1 MSFGAGGL
9 AQMTYNNHTGLNGNM
24 GLPASGLSSRGANMK
39 RLTISAPSANEEVV
53 QAPKSSRAQL
63 LSGLRTQKSTGSA
76 VPGTAPASQTQFP
89 VSRKQSPPAQQNHLA
104 VPQTATAASFSQSN
118 QLNVPGAAPR
128 GHHYTP
134 SQVLSPPSITLE
146 GDEVEGQVDPS
157 YYQELLRM
165 NQHLAQ
171 QQERLKQQ
179 LVAVTQQAQQ
189 MGMNP
194 QQAQYY
200 AQMMAQQAGL
210 YTQQMQMPQQPAVDA
225 VPGQPGL
232 YIITNP
238 LTGQQQ
244 YYFDQNSAA
253 QQMAYGMD
261 VNAMTGMADHGLS
274 HSPPPPTPTLNKNFE
289 PATNNHAKSNN
300 WRSVSPPKHT
310 ATPPT
315 EEPMALP
322 PQSATAWRPG
332 HKKTNSLMPTSTSTV
347 EAAVKPAPAQQ
358 GNFGPGQNREGE
370 HPIRQPRGPPSLDEL
385 TAKPTSKHEGSK
397 NFASRQRRAALNN
410 IISAGMT
417 RRSYGGSQP
426 SLSPTSERDE
436 LVFSSAEDNDTASIR
451 SGGSAQRAIG
461 SERKERAERESRERE
476 RKNSFE
482 IETKSVSSDEGLIE
496 VQGSMG
502 AMGLAD
508 TKEKRRSAIL
518 GLKGATGQRKSL
530 IF

>member
-9 AQMTYNNHTGLNGNM
+9 AQMTYNNLNGNM
-24 GLPASGLSSRGANMK
+24 GLPNNGLSSRGANMK
-39 RLTISAPSANEEVV
+39 RLTISAPSPNDEVA

-63 LSGLRTQKSTGSA
+63 LSGLRTQKNNATI
-76 VPGTAPASQTQFP
+76 PGTAPATQTHFSG
-89 VSRKQSPPAQQNHLA
+89 VRKPSPPAEANHLA
-104 VPQTATAASFSQSN
+104 VPQTATAASFGQNNQS
-118 QLNVPGAAPR
+118 LNVPGVGPR

-146 GDEVEGQVDPS
+146 SEEADGQVDPS
-157 YYQELLRM
+157 YYQELVRM

-189 MGMNP
+189 MGLNP

-210 YTQQMQMPQQPAVDA
+210 YSQQVQMPQQQLVEA

-232 YIITNP
+232 FIITNP
-238 LTGQQQ
+238 VTGQQQ

-261 VNAMTGMADHGLS
+261 LNYNDQNLS
-274 HSPPPPTPTLNKNFE
+274 HSPPPATPTYNKSFE

-315 EEPMALP
+315 DEPVALP
-322 PQSATAWRPG
+322 PQGANAWRPG
-332 HKKTNSLMPTSTSTV
+332 HKKTSSLMPTSTPTV
-347 EAAVKPAPAQQ
+347 AEAPKPAPVQQ

-385 TAKPTSKHEGSK
+385 TAKPTAKHEGSK

-410 IISAGMT
+410 IISAGAA
-417 RRSYGGSQP
+417 RRSYGSQA
-426 SLSPTSERDE
+426 SSPTSERDE
-436 LVFSSAEDNDTASIR
+436 LVFSSSAEDNDTASIR
-451 SGGSAQRAIG
+451 SGGSTQRAIG
-461 SERKERAERESRERE
+461 SEKKEREERESRERE

-482 IETKSVSSDEGLIE
+482 IETKSVSSEEGLVD
-496 VQGSMG
+496 VQSRMG
-502 AMGLAD
+502 AMGLD
-508 TKEKRRSAIL
+508 NKEKRRSAIL
-518 GLKGATGQRKSL
+518 GLKGAGQRRSMM
-530 IF
+530 F

>member
-9 AQMTYNNHTGLNGNM
+9 AQMTYNNNLNGNM

-39 RLTISAPSANEEVV
+39 RLTISAPSVNEDVA

-63 LSGLRTQKSTGSA
+63 LSGLRTQKNNSGI
-76 VPGTAPASQTQFP
+76 PGTAPATQSHFP
-89 VSRKQSPPAQQNHLA
+89 VNRKSSPAAGQNQLA
-104 VPQTATAASFSQSN
+104 VPQTATAASFGQ
-118 QLNVPGAAPR
+118 QLNVPGVGPR

-146 GDEVEGQVDPS
+146 SEEADEQLDPT

-189 MGMNP
+189 MGLNP

-210 YTQQMQMPQQPAVDA
+210 YSQPMQMPQQQMVEPVA
-225 VPGQPGL
+225 GQPGL
-232 YIITNP
+232 FLITNP
-238 LTGQQQ
+238 MTGQTQ
-244 YYFDQNSAA
+244 YYFDQNSAV

-261 VNAMTGMADHGLS
+261 MGLDQNLS
-274 HSPPPPTPTLNKNFE
+274 HSPPPATPTFNKSFE

-310 ATPPT
+310 STPPT
-315 EEPMALP
+315 EEPVALP
-322 PQSATAWRPG
+322 PQSANAWRPG
-332 HKKTNSLMPTSTSTV
+332 HKKSGSLMPTQNTAET
-347 EAAVKPAPAQQ
+347 VKPAAAAPAAQ

-370 HPIRQPRGPPSLDEL
+370 HPIRQPRGPPALDEL
-385 TAKPTSKHEGSK
+385 IAKPTSKHEGSK

-410 IISAGMT
+410 IISAGAA
-417 RRSYGGSQP
+417 RRSYGGSQA

-436 LVFSSAEDNDTASIR
+436 LVFSSSAEDNDTASIR
-451 SGGSAQRAIG
+451 SGGSTQRAIG
-461 SERKERAERESRERE
+461 SEKKEREERESRERE

-482 IETKSVSSDEGLIE
+482 IETKSVSSEEGIVD
-496 VQGSMG
+496 VQSRMG
-502 AMGLAD
+502 ALGLD
-508 TKEKRRSAIL
+508 NKEQRRSAIQ
-518 GLKGATGQRKSL
+518 GLKGAAGQRRSMM
-530 IF
+530 F